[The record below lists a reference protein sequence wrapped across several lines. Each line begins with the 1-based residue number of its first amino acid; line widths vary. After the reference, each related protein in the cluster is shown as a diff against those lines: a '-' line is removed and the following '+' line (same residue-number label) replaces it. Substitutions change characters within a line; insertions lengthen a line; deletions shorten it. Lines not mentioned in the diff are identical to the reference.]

1 MITEHG
7 ATVLP
12 FTDALLRAP
21 KQKDRG
27 RLELVVSDGQ
37 LPDNVIVLAPT
48 GATGWAAR
56 PRARRRDGH
65 RHRHRQRLRRR
76 GHPP

>member
-37 LPDNVIVLAPT
+37 LPDNVIVLAHFS
-48 GATGWAAR
+48 R
-56 PRARRRDGH
+56 RARGH
-65 RHRHRQRLRRR
+65 RRHWL
-76 GHPP
+76 GGPPEGEAA